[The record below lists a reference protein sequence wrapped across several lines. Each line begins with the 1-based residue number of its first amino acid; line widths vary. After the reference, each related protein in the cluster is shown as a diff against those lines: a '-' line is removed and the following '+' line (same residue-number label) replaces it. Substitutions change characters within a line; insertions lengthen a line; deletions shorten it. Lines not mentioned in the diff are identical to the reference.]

1 MEELEE
7 LFAPEA
13 DIDTEESSQT
23 SVDPLFDYL
32 KSNALIEVDDDFEYD
47 GTEEG
52 LQKALETTKI
62 KRESRTTDELLGK
75 LPPDFQALLEYGLNG
90 GNSLQEYLD
99 AYGSTD
105 VSTLDLE
112 DENNQETVL
121 RQNWKQTSTFSDTKI
136 DSMIEKL
143 KKTGDLK
150 EAAEEA
156 AAELVELKESRKAKL
171 IADQKERI
179 KEEQETI
186 QNRAKEFNQKFEEY
200 KTTPERKIK
209 IESIFKQDTSG
220 EVKFNKIIRDV
231 KSNYEHLL
239 QLADLLVDYDST
251 KGFNLD
257 RFTKKVE
264 SEKVKGLRDILESK
278 IKDSKTQ
285 VKGSAVK
292 PTNDD
297 FDFEKFLNL

>member
-1 MEELEE
+1 MEELDE
-7 LFAPEA
+7 LFNPEE
-13 DIDTEESSQT
+13 ITEEVET
-23 SVDPLFDYL
+23 PEGDPVFEYL
-32 KSNALIEVDDDFEYD
+32 KTNALIEVDDDFEYD
-47 GTEEG
+47 GSEEK
-52 LQKALETTKI
+52 LAKALELTKF
-62 KRESRTTDELLGK
+62 KREERATNDLLSK

-90 GNSLQEYLD
+90 GNSLEEYIQ
-99 AYGSTD
+99 AYGSVD

-112 DENNQETVL
+112 DEDNQETVL

-136 DSMIEKL
+136 DGMIEKL
-143 KKTGDLK
+143 KKAGDLK
-150 EAAEEA
+150 DAAVEA
-156 AAELVELKESRKAKL
+156 AAELNDLKEKRKTSL
-171 IADQKERI
+171 IAEQKQRI

-186 QNRAKEFNQKFEEY
+186 QSRAKEFNQKFEEY
-200 KTTPERKIK
+200 KTTPERKNK
-209 IESIFKQDTSG
+209 IESIFKADPSG
-220 EVKFNKIIRDV
+220 EVKFNKVIKDV

-239 QLADLLVDYDST
+239 QLADLLVDYDPKT
-251 KGFNLD
+251 GFNLD

-285 VKGSAVK
+285 VKGSTVK